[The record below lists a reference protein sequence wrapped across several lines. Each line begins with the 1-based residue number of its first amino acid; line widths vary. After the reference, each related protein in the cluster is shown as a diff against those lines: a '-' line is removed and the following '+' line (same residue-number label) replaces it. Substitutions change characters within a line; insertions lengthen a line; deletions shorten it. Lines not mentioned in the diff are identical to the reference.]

1 MAERSRADLLALLA
15 RDRRRMDGIRRRL
28 AAVAAAAVRRHASPD
43 GTLGPGG
50 ALLAMRE
57 IDREMDRIYGQFRG
71 DGRAELLA
79 VMDENNADARQ
90 LAVDR
95 SAEAA
100 RRAYDRA
107 GGG

>member
-1 MAERSRADLLALLA
+1 MAEARADLLALLA
-15 RDRRRMDGIRRRL
+15 RDRRRMDGIRRR
-28 AAVAAAAVRRHASPD
+28 VAAAAAAAVLRHASPD

-57 IDREMDRIYGQFRG
+57 IDRELDRVYGAFRG

-79 VMDENNADARQ
+79 VMEANNAEARE

-95 SAEAA
+95 SAQAA
-100 RRAYDRA
+100 RRAVREAD
-107 GGG
+107 GG